1 MLPISLHFLVSV
13 LTWCPP
19 SLASCLA
26 TISAFSPLTSRPSS
40 PPAFLASSRLT
51 LPPSGLLPRKRPRF
65 PRVTAPPRPAPRR
78 PPPSPWPTTKTR
90 QNLAAASACHS
101 NCKYVHEDYCRV
113 GTSQRTVK
121 TCSYCKSCPKF
132 HRKFNVDVGRLLLWP
147 RPRGGRSQANA
158 GYQYSLLLS
167 VETENGKRNVT
178 SYFGFVGL
186 RLLEKELY
194 VIKRGGG
201 LCCQCSSL

>member
-78 PPPSPWPTTKTR
+78 PPPSPSPWPTTKTR

-132 HRKFNVDVGRLLLWP
+132 HRKFNDWSSGASSCGPAPAVGGVKP
-147 RPRGGRSQANA
+147 MPAIS
-158 GYQYSLLLS
+158 
-167 VETENGKRNVT
+167 
-178 SYFGFVGL
+178 
-186 RLLEKELY
+186 
-194 VIKRGGG
+194 I
-201 LCCQCSSL
+201 LCCCQWKRKMGREMLRVTLVLLAYGYWRKSYM